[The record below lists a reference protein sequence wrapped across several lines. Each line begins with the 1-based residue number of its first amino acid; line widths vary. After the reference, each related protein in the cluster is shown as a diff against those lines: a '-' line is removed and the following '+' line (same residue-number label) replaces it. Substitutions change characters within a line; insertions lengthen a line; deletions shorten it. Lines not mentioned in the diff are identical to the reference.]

1 MSRSWR
7 MTVYDLDLAGSAS
20 IKGGPLRFFYMR
32 EGSAA
37 AQHQGL
43 IERYDP
49 DTGSFSCD
57 ATRLDGCGTFGS
69 TKWRR
74 SVVRL
79 SKTPPYRLFCR
90 VVSSWTSA
98 HRGWCVQIGSSPRP
112 AQRRRAI
119 RTAAPGYPA
128 YFTVA
133 CSPRWET
140 ISPASTRVTPGSRQ
154 GQTRSLEPISQEEI
168 APLCG

>member
-57 ATRLDGCGTFGS
+57 ATRLDGCGTVWIYEVAAFGS
-69 TKWRR
+69 ALIQDPAISIVLSRRFELDFGPPWLVRADRIEFRVRR
-74 SVVRL
+74 SDAA
-79 SKTPPYRLFCR
+79 PY
-90 VVSSWTSA
+90 A
-98 HRGWCVQIGSSPRP
+98 PRP
-112 AQRRRAI
+112 RATPLTL
-119 RTAAPGYPA
+119 R
-128 YFTVA
+128 
-133 CSPRWET
+133 
-140 ISPASTRVTPGSRQ
+140 SPARRDGRRSRPHQ
-154 GQTRSLEPISQEEI
+154 RG
-168 APLCG
+168 